1 MSSSAT
7 ADVTCVKASE
17 RHSKFPNEPAESN
30 RDTSASVAQEGN
42 VNRRG
47 PPFLCYKKNI
57 VLINGFNLHC

>member
-17 RHSKFPNEPAESN
+17 RHSRFPNEPADSS

-47 PPFLCYKKNI
+47 PPFLCCKKYF
-57 VLINGFNLHC
+57 IN